1 MLILLAS
8 ATLTAI
14 AKELSARGLDLVSGV
29 FRSQKE
35 EDVNEVSELI
45 KTQTGIDIND
55 AAENKLTEEQ
65 WTQLKSFEFENQE
78 SLLKVRESIN
88 PDEIELELE
97 RLAIKDRKDARN
109 TLAKRDENED
119 VFIRQFTY
127 WYAYVITIA
136 TFGFITLAIGLPIY
150 ICRDTIVNAECKLI
164 PDESWQ
170 IINTVLGFLL
180 GVGLSAIIQF
190 FYGSSQGSRNKDKDM
205 RELNEQ
211 ISASTRD
218 GEQGGK

>member
-35 EDVNEVSELI
+35 EDVNEVSDLI
-45 KTQTGIDIND
+45 KTQTGIDIID
-55 AAENKLTEEQ
+55 AAESKLTEVQ
-65 WTQLKSFEFENQE
+65 WAQLKEFEFENQE
-78 SLLKVRESIN
+78 NLLKTREKIN
-88 PDEIELELE
+88 PNEIELEIE
-97 RLAIKDRKDARN
+97 RLAVKDRKDARD
-109 TLAKRDENED
+109 TQAKRDDNED
-119 VFIRQFTY
+119 VFIRRFTY
-127 WYAYVITIA
+127 KYAYMITFA
-136 TFGFITLAIGLPIY
+136 TFGFITLAIGLPLIA
-150 ICRDTIVNAECKLI
+150 CWNVDDECKKI
-164 PDESWQ
+164 PSETWQ

-190 FYGSSQGSRNKDKDM
+190 FYGSSQGSRNKDKEM

-211 ISASTRD
+211 LSASSGNTGK
-218 GEQGGK
+218 GE